1 MKKTVIILAV
11 LSNLA
16 LFGREKAAYERRAAA
31 NSSSG
36 MGQKIMENC
45 AAPKSSKEL
54 WYNNVRT
61 IVYSGGDMWWDL
73 NGNNNAY
80 YYVPAVQNRNSG
92 VSSSFAGSIWLGGLD
107 AGGQLKIAAMTY
119 RQNGIDFWTG
129 PLDTVNASADPAV
142 CAKYDQIYRV
152 KRSEVEEFVA
162 GGIPSSAVR
171 DWPGNGDVSKK
182 QGKRL
187 APFVDVDNDG

>member
-107 AGGQLKIAAMTY
+107 VGGQLKVAAMTY
-119 RQNGIDFWTG
+119 RQNGIDFWPG
-129 PLDTVNASADPAV
+129 PLDTLNAAASADQ
-142 CAKYDQIYRV
+142 CAKFDNIFSIR
-152 KRSEVEEFVA
+152 R
-162 GGIPSSAVR
+162 
-171 DWPGNGDVSKK
+171 
-182 QGKRL
+182 
-187 APFVDVDNDG
+187 VDVDNFV